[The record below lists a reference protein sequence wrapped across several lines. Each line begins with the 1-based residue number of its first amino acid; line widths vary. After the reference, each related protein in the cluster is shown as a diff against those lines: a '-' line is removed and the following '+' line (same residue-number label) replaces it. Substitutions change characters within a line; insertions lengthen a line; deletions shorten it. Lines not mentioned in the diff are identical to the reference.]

1 MKICFITDTYC
12 DCNGV
17 SRFLHDILHI
27 AEQRGDDIFLITS
40 TKKKCSEFSKNAFN
54 IKPLIAFP
62 IPYYKELDVAILSY
76 SKVARVIDE
85 IRPDF
90 LHISTPGIVGFQG
103 LRYAKKHNIP
113 MYGTYHTDFPSY
125 VKVNTKSNF
134 LTFLTKK
141 YLRYFYK
148 DFRLVF
154 TRSDAYIK
162 TLSEDILFPN
172 TIVKSL
178 KIGID
183 TNKFTPFY
191 KESNDNKEMK
201 RFLYVGRITK
211 EKNIDLILEIFQ
223 KYIDETKARL
233 FMVGGGNIA
242 YYRKKYP
249 NKNIEFIG
257 KKEGEEL
264 YRLYANSDFFL
275 FPSLTDTL
283 GQVVLEALSCATPV
297 IVTQVGGPKEILLKA
312 DKKIGYIL
320 DTNNPADWLDTIQA
334 IICDKIDVNTLCIN
348 AREFACTLDIKQTYR
363 DFLQAHQI

>member
-1 MKICFITDTYC
+1 
-12 DCNGV
+12 
-17 SRFLHDILHI
+17 LHI

-40 TKKKCSEFSKNAFN
+40 TKKRCSEFSKNAFN
-54 IKPLIAFP
+54 LKPLIAFP
-62 IPYYKELDVAILSY
+62 IPYYKELDVVFLPYTRVA
-76 SKVARVIDE
+76 KVLDE

-90 LHISTPGIVGFQG
+90 LHISTPALVGFQG
-103 LRYAKKHNIP
+103 LRYAKKHKIP
-113 MYGTYHTDFPSY
+113 VLGTYHTDFPSY
-125 VKVNTKSNF
+125 VKVNTKSSFLSF
-134 LTFLTKK
+134 LTRK

-162 TLSEDILFPN
+162 TLKQDILFPN

-178 KIGID
+178 KIGIN
-183 TNKFTPFY
+183 TTKFTPSY
-191 KESNDNKEMK
+191 KETRERIKIK

-211 EKNIDLILEIFQ
+211 EKNIDLILELFQ
-223 KYIDETKARL
+223 KYIDKRKARL
-233 FMVGGGNIA
+233 IMVGDGNISH
-242 YYRKKYP
+242 YRKKYP
-249 NKNIEFIG
+249 NESIEFVG

-297 IVTQVGGPKEILLKA
+297 VVSQVGGPKEILLKA
-312 DKKIGYIL
+312 DKQIGYVL

-334 IICDKIDVNTLCIN
+334 IIYDKIDIDYLSSN
-348 AREFACTLDIKQTYR
+348 AREFARTLDIEQTYK
-363 DFLQAHQI
+363 DFLQAHQV